1 MAHPVV
7 HFEIGGRDGEALAVF
22 YGRLFG
28 WQTRAA
34 GPDYWLVP
42 PEDGGI
48 GGGLM
53 QTRPGM
59 PAYVTVYVQ
68 VEDLDATLARA
79 ADLGARRLTEPT
91 PIEGVGSFALFQ
103 DPEGNVIGLLATGQP
118 STVGVDA

>member
-7 HFEIGGRDGEALAVF
+7 HFEIGGRDGKALATF

-28 WQTRAA
+28 WQPQPA

-42 PEDGGI
+42 PEGGGI

-59 PAYVTVYVQ
+59 PSYITVYVQ
-68 VEDLDATLARA
+68 VEDLHAALDRA
-79 ADLGARRLTEPT
+79 AALGARRLVEPT
-91 PIEGVGSFALFQ
+91 LIEGVGSFALFQ
-103 DPEGNVIGLLATGQP
+103 DPEGNVVGLLATNR
-118 STVGVDA
+118 

>member
-7 HFEIGGRDGEALAVF
+7 HFEIGGRDGQALAAF

-28 WQTRAA
+28 WRPQSA

-42 PEDGGI
+42 ADGGGI

-59 PAYVTVYVQ
+59 PSYVTVYVQ
-68 VEDLDATLARA
+68 VEDLDAALDRA
-79 ADLGARRLTEPT
+79 AALGARRLVEPT
-91 PIEGVGSFALFQ
+91 AIERVGSFALFQ
-103 DPEGNVIGLLATGQP
+103 DPEGNVVGLLAT
-118 STVGVDA
+118 DR

>member
-7 HFEIGGRDGEALAVF
+7 HFEIGGRDGEALAAF
-22 YGRLFG
+22 YGRLFD
-28 WQTRAA
+28 WQTRPA

-42 PEDGGI
+42 PQAGGI

-59 PAYVTVYVQ
+59 PACVTFYVQ

-79 ADLGARRLTEPT
+79 AELGARRLVEPT

-103 DPEGNVIGLLATGQP
+103 DPEGNVVGLLVA
-118 STVGVDA
+118 DR